1 MEAGGSRT
9 DGEAFQKERRSRG
22 REGSRDHCTHLRE
35 GHTCAWTL
43 RGQSAEQKKNQ
54 TKPRNQEIHNIIGNY
69 APISQELTYHS
80 GKNEQ
85 TK

>member
-1 MEAGGSRT
+1 MERRSKRREEAEGGRGGSRH
-9 DGEAFQKERRSRG
+9 
-22 REGSRDHCTHLRE
+22 HCTHLRE
-35 GHTCAWTL
+35 GHTCARTL
-43 RGQSAEQKKNQ
+43 RAQSAEQKKNQ

-69 APISQELTYHS
+69 APIPQKLTCHS